1 MKIIIL
7 GAGQVGRTAAYHLS
21 REEANDVTVIDL
33 NEEILRDLQDRLDI
47 RTVNGN
53 ASSPRI
59 LEAAGIASTDILV
72 ALTNSDE
79 VNMLACQIAWTLY
92 RTPKKIARVRSADYT
107 ERDKLFGEN
116 AVAVDVWIS
125 PEQLVTEYVARLIR
139 YPGALQVL
147 DFADGRVRL
156 VGIRALQ
163 GGPLVGQALKT
174 LREHIPSADARVAAI
189 YRAGKSIKPE
199 GTTVIEDGDEVF
211 FLAARENIRVVMKEM
226 RREERPARRVVIAG
240 GGNIGFR
247 LASELEDKNQV
258 KLIER
263 DSKRRARRVSE
274 QLNRTIVLH
283 GDAAD
288 EELLLEEN
296 IDSTDVF
303 AALTN
308 SEEANILSAMLAKRL
323 GAHKVMALIN
333 KPSYAELI
341 ESGSI
346 DVAIS
351 PQTVTIGSLLAHVRR
366 GDVVRVHS
374 LRRGAAE
381 ALEVVVHGDADSSK
395 VIGRRI
401 EDIALPEGTTLGAVV
416 RGDDVIIAHHDTT
429 VQPDDHLI
437 LFLTDRRH
445 IDAVEKLFQGSASFL
460 VKDILLPVAH
470 VFAMVMMVF
479 AVTMLAPLIM
489 AVWELDPALW
499 AFVTSAVATFVL
511 GALLWLATR
520 RFKRELKT
528 RDGLMLVALTW
539 VALPAV
545 AGFPLWNYLP
555 INFTDAYFEAASGLT
570 TTGRDGAV
578 RPRIPAALDQ
588 LMAPSAQLAW
598 AAWASSCWPWPFCP
612 CWVSA
617 ACRSTVP
624 RCQVPMK
631 DSKLTPRIGQTAKLL
646 WAVYAGLTAACV
658 VCLKLAGMNWFDAVC
673 HGFSALALGGFSTY
687 DASIGH
693 FNSLPIEMV
702 LTVFQILAALNFATH
717 FLAWSQRGVLA
728 YFRDAE
734 AKAVLGVLFA
744 SCIGIALFLYLQ
756 GQLRRI
762 FPPRCRHTTFNLV
775 SIATDSGLHTQ
786 DYSRWPIFAP
796 MWMMFLS
803 CIVASSG
810 STGGGIKMI
819 RTLVLAKQAHR
830 ELNMLVHPNMVRPL
844 KVGGTVIANRVV
856 FAVLAFVFLYFM
868 SIVTLIFVQ
877 LASGLDFLTSL
888 SSIIA
893 CINNA
898 GPGSGIGGAG

>member
-1 MKIIIL
+1 VKIIIL

-21 REEANDVTVIDL
+21 REEANDVTVIDQ

-53 ASSPRI
+53 ASSPGI

-79 VNMLACQIAWTLY
+79 VNMLACQVAWTLY

-116 AVAVDVWIS
+116 GVAVDVWIS

-163 GGPLVGQALKT
+163 GGLLVGQALST
-174 LREHIPSADARVAAI
+174 LRKHIPSADARVAAI

-211 FLAARENIRVVMKEM
+211 FLAAREDIRVVMKEL
-226 RREERPARRVVIAG
+226 RREEAPARRVVIAG
-240 GGNIGFR
+240 GGNIGLR
-247 LASELEDKNQV
+247 LASELEGKNQV

-263 DSKRRARRVSE
+263 DIKRARRVSE
-274 QLNRTIVLH
+274 QLKSTTVLH

-296 IDSTDVF
+296 IDSADIF

-346 DVAIS
+346 DVAIA

-401 EDIALPEGTTLGAVV
+401 EDISLPEGTTLGAVV
-416 RGDDVIIAHHDTT
+416 RGEDVIIAHHDTT

-445 IDAVEKLFQGSASFL
+445 IEAVEKLFQGSASFL
-460 VKDILLPVAH
+460 
-470 VFAMVMMVF
+470 
-479 AVTMLAPLIM
+479 
-489 AVWELDPALW
+489 
-499 AFVTSAVATFVL
+499 
-511 GALLWLATR
+511 
-520 RFKRELKT
+520 
-528 RDGLMLVALTW
+528 
-539 VALPAV
+539 
-545 AGFPLWNYLP
+545 
-555 INFTDAYFEAASGLT
+555 
-570 TTGRDGAV
+570 
-578 RPRIPAALDQ
+578 
-588 LMAPSAQLAW
+588 
-598 AAWASSCWPWPFCP
+598 
-612 CWVSA
+612 
-617 ACRSTVP
+617 
-624 RCQVPMK
+624 
-631 DSKLTPRIGQTAKLL
+631 
-646 WAVYAGLTAACV
+646 
-658 VCLKLAGMNWFDAVC
+658 
-673 HGFSALALGGFSTY
+673 
-687 DASIGH
+687 
-693 FNSLPIEMV
+693 
-702 LTVFQILAALNFATH
+702 
-717 FLAWSQRGVLA
+717 
-728 YFRDAE
+728 
-734 AKAVLGVLFA
+734 
-744 SCIGIALFLYLQ
+744 
-756 GQLRRI
+756 
-762 FPPRCRHTTFNLV
+762 
-775 SIATDSGLHTQ
+775 
-786 DYSRWPIFAP
+786 
-796 MWMMFLS
+796 
-803 CIVASSG
+803 
-810 STGGGIKMI
+810 
-819 RTLVLAKQAHR
+819 
-830 ELNMLVHPNMVRPL
+830 
-844 KVGGTVIANRVV
+844 
-856 FAVLAFVFLYFM
+856 
-868 SIVTLIFVQ
+868 
-877 LASGLDFLTSL
+877 
-888 SSIIA
+888 
-893 CINNA
+893 
-898 GPGSGIGGAG
+898 